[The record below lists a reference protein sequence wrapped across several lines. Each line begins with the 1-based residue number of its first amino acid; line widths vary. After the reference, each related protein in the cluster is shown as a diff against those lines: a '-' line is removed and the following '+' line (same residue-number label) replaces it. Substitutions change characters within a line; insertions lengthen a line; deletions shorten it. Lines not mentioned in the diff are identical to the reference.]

1 MWPKRG
7 PMPQNPKVP
16 EPMLEYFEYPFFRQA
31 FLAVIL
37 ISISAAMIGT
47 YIICRRLV
55 SISGGITHACFG
67 GLGLGYFLGIN
78 PVAMAALVAV
88 GSAMG
93 VEVMEKR
100 MQLRSDSAVAVIWAL
115 GMALGV
121 LFVFLTPGYVPELNA
136 FLFGNILTV
145 TEGDLWLFGGFA
157 GLLTVFFCLFYHRIV
172 AVAFDADFARVS
184 GLPVRVI
191 SYSMTVFVAVCI
203 VLTIRLVGIML
214 LMSML
219 SLPMITAEVFYSR
232 FRPIML
238 GSIAISIVTGLGG
251 LMLSTVIDV
260 PCSALIVLLMAAA
273 FVLAKIARTVI
284 GTNSYA

>member
-1 MWPKRG
+1 MF
-7 PMPQNPKVP
+7 
-16 EPMLEYFEYPFFRQA
+16 EYFEYPFFRQA
-31 FLAVIL
+31 FLAVVL

-47 YIICRRLV
+47 YIITRRLV

-67 GLGLGYFLGIN
+67 GLGLGYFLGLN
-78 PVAMAALVAV
+78 PVAMAAVVAV
-88 GSAMG
+88 GSSVG
-93 VEVMEKR
+93 VELMEKR
-100 MQLRSDSAVAVIWAL
+100 MKLRSDSAVAVIWAL

-145 TEGDLWLFGGFA
+145 TSGDLWIFGAFA
-157 GLLTVFFCLFYHRIV
+157 ALLSTFFLAFYHQIV
-172 AVAFDADFARVS
+172 SVAFDADFARVS
-184 GLPVRVI
+184 GLPVRFI

-238 GSIAISIVTGLGG
+238 ASIVISIITGIGG
-251 LMLSTVIDV
+251 LLLSTVIDV
-260 PCSALIVLLMAAA
+260 PCSALIVLLMAGV
-273 FVLAKIARTVI
+273 FVIAKIAKSFVRKF
-284 GTNSYA
+284 GRQF